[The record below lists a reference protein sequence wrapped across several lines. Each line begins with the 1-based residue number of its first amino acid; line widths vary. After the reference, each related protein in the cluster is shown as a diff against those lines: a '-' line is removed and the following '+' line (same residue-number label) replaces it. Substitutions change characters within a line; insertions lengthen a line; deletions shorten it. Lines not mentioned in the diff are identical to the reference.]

1 MDKCCLDKW
10 FLESPPNPLTMDG
23 ISWCLPGEHLGGGLE
38 AYEATNQEGCIISPN
53 DIPTPPPSSPIC
65 SPIETCH
72 EEVEEDQLY
81 QLDHH
86 FWVCVCVCVCMCDL
100 KECLYLYTSREDPC
114 GRPQSFDTDSHIPP
128 KMKYNYTKI
137 VLQWKNYIF
146 YK

>member
-1 MDKCCLDKW
+1 MLPEKI
-10 FLESPPNPLTMDG
+10 SPWQLASVNP
-23 ISWCLPGEHLGGGLE
+23 ISQG
-38 AYEATNQEGCIISPN
+38 ATNQEGCIISPN

-100 KECLYLYTSREDPC
+100 KECLYLYTSREEPC
-114 GRPQSFDTDSHIPP
+114 GRPQTFDTDSHVPP
-128 KMKYNYTKI
+128 KIKYKCTRI
-137 VLQWKNYIF
+137 IHQWKNDVFTGRQSVQLCTSTCILPS
-146 YK
+146 